1 MKYNIDTNNIPEHI
15 GIIMDGNGR
24 YAQKLGLKRNEGHK
38 AGAEQLNIISE
49 HAGNLGVKY
58 LTVYTFST
66 ENWKRPKEEVAGIM
80 KLLRM
85 YLLNWEKYIGGKGVR
100 IRVLGDISKFEVS
113 LQKLINFVTDQT
125 KNENKLTLNIALGY
139 GGRNE
144 IVSAAKSI
152 ASEYKNGNISLED
165 IDEKLFSEHLY
176 TKDIPDPDLIIRPGG
191 ELRLSNFLTWQS
203 AYSEFWFT
211 DVLWP
216 EFSVDD
222 FDKAIYDYQTR
233 HRRYGGL

>member
-1 MKYNIDTNNIPEHI
+1 
-15 GIIMDGNGR
+15 MDGNGR
-24 YAQKLGLKRNEGHK
+24 YAQKLGLKRTEGHK

-100 IRVLGDISKFEVS
+100 IRVLGDVSLFDSS
-113 LQKLINFVTDQT
+113 LQKLMNYVSDQT
-125 KNENKLTLNIALGY
+125 KNETKLVLNIALGY

-144 IVSAAKSI
+144 IVQAAKKL
-152 ASEYKNGNISLED
+152 AEDYKNGILSLDDVSES
-165 IDEKLFSEHLY
+165 LFSGYLY
-176 TKDIPDPDLIIRPGG
+176 TKDIPEPDLIIRPGG

-216 EFSVDD
+216 EFSTDD

>member
-1 MKYNIDTNNIPEHI
+1 MKYNLDLNRIPEHV

-49 HAGNLGVKY
+49 HASKLGVKY
-58 LTVYTFST
+58 LTLYTFST

-85 YLLNWEKYIGGKGVR
+85 YLLNWEKYIGGKGVK
-100 IRVLGDISKFEVS
+100 IKVVGDISLFDSS
-113 LQKLINFVTDQT
+113 LQKLINYVSEQT
-125 KNENKLTLNIALGY
+125 KSENRLILNIALGY

-144 IVSAAKSI
+144 IVNAAKKI
-152 ASEYKNGNISLED
+152 AEDYKQGNISLD
-165 IDEKLFSEHLY
+165 SIDENLFSEYLY
-176 TKDIPDPDLIIRPGG
+176 TKDVPDPDLIIRPGG

-203 AYSEFWFT
+203 AYSEFWFS

-216 EFSVDD
+216 EFSTDD
-222 FDKAIYDYQTR
+222 FDKAIYDFQMR